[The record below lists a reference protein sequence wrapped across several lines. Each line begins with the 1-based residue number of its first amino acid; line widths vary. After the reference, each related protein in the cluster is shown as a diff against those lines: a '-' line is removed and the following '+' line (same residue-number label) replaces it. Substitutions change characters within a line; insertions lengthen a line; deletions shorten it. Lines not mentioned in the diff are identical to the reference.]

1 METEL
6 RKKQLDNQI
15 STSISEAARLRE
27 LIKALNETLCQKQS
41 ESESKIAELST
52 SVENKKREVISIEN
66 IVATKNVEA
75 TSAQG
80 KLNDVKKDIEL
91 ETADWV
97 EAVNKKEA
105 VEKEIKEARES
116 LEKVRERNSLEEGE
130 GIAELKKQ
138 KQVLKLA
145 IEDTKEA
152 LVLLEREVSKLN
164 FIKDEAEK
172 AAHETGERN
181 SELEKVEKG
190 LRNKITAYKTNVETL
205 EKKELELT
213 TRVKEA
219 EVKVESDE
227 ARQVLAE
234 EKRVVAEAEL
244 EVAQKTLLSNIARFD
259 TMEEQLNSRAD
270 KLKVAYDKAG
280 ITWPNL

>member
-1 METEL
+1 MDLE
-6 RKKQLDNQI
+6 RQKKQLDEQI
-15 STSISEAARLRE
+15 QAGISEEARLKDSIE
-27 LIKALNETLCQKQS
+27 ALSKTLGQKQS

-75 TSAQG
+75 TTAQG

>member
-15 STSISEAARLRE
+15 STSISEAARLEE
-27 LIKALNETLCQKQS
+27 LIKALNETLGQKQS

-259 TMEEQLNSRAD
+259 TMEEQLNSRAE